1 ALGGISLCVER
12 GEFISF
18 LGPSGCG
25 KTTLLRIIA
34 GLTVPT
40 SGEVRIAGRD
50 VGRDPPCRRNTG
62 LVVQTSALFPHK
74 SVAANVNFGLRH
86 RTSLNP
92 RERSVAIDEALSLV
106 RLQQYRDRK
115 PSELSGG
122 QQQRVALARAV
133 VTRPEVLLLDEP
145 LSNLD
150 AKLREEM
157 RIELKELH
165 RTLGMT
171 FIYVTHDRVEELSLS
186 ASIVFMRDGR
196 VDRMG
201 SGALA
206 FEGGGAIVILR
217 FIGVGI
223 PVP

>member
-1 ALGGISLCVER
+1 MSAILRNNEPSTRTLNVRAVAEMDGPLGRRAMLEFSARIPARDAPMPAVHPTGHPSVEIRELTKSFSGVTALGGISLCVER

-50 VGRDPPCRRNTG
+50 VGRDPPYRRNIG
-62 LVVQTSALFPHK
+62 LVFQSYALFPHK

-122 QQQRVALARAV
+122 QQQRVALAR
-133 VTRPEVLLLDEP
+133 
-145 LSNLD
+145 
-150 AKLREEM
+150 
-157 RIELKELH
+157 
-165 RTLGMT
+165 
-171 FIYVTHDRVEELSLS
+171 
-186 ASIVFMRDGR
+186 
-196 VDRMG
+196 
-201 SGALA
+201 
-206 FEGGGAIVILR
+206 
-217 FIGVGI
+217 
-223 PVP
+223 